1 MPPDA
6 APADAP
12 REPALNG
19 PALLGIGGAGLA
31 ALLSASCCVLPLAL
45 SLVGLG
51 GTWLTVL
58 GPFVVWR
65 VPILIVAGLVLAAAW
80 IVMVR
85 RGLRGVRPRAR
96 VVAGLAT
103 VSLGLAATTPL
114 WERDAQRALL
124 ELYYAHLDAQASD
137 AEAMP

>member
-12 REPALNG
+12 CEPALNG

-65 VPILIVAGLVLAAAW
+65 VPILVAAGLVLAVAW
-80 IVMVR
+80 IVMAR
-85 RGLRGVRPRAR
+85 RGLRRVRPRAL

-114 WERDAQRALL
+114 WEQGAQRALL
-124 ELYYAHLDAQASD
+124 DLYYARLDARASD

>member
-6 APADAP
+6 AFIDAQ
-12 REPALNG
+12 REPVLNG
-19 PALLGIGGAGLA
+19 PALLGIGSAGVA

-65 VPILIVAGLVLAAAW
+65 VPILVAAGLALAVAW

-85 RGLRGVRPRAR
+85 RGLRRVRPRAL

-137 AEAMP
+137 AEVMP